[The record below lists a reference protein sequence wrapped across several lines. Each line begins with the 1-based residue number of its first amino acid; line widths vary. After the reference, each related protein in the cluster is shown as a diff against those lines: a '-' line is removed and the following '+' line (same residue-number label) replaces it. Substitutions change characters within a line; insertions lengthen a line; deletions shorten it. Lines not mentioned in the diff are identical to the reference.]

1 MNEALLN
8 KLKKLLNL
16 SKSANEHEADL
27 ALQKATALA
36 TEAGIDLAIVAARGE
51 TEQEKL
57 EMVEVTMRTG
67 ARLPSTQ
74 KYASWLLNAHFNVHV
89 IYSGSRWGGRS
100 VSILGDKR
108 DVEYAK
114 FVNEF
119 IQDEMQRRW
128 EYYKN
133 TNNLSV
139 KFKQTFL
146 YNLYRGLTAKLAEAK
161 KDAENQKF
169 ASLPVENVQAVKQ
182 QYGIVLASK
191 TQAVDSFVKKSYPTL
206 RTTRISIN
214 NFAGS
219 NVARDGYTTGQTIKI
234 SRPIAC

>member
-27 ALQKATALA
+27 ALQKATAMA
-36 TEAGIDLAIVAARGE
+36 TEAGIDLAVVAARGE
-51 TEQEKL
+51 PEQEKL
-57 EMVEVTMRTG
+57 EMVEVTMQTG

-74 KYASWLLNAHFNVHV
+74 KYASWLLNKHFNVQI
-89 IYSGSRWGGRS
+89 IYSGSRFRGRE

-133 TNNLSV
+133 SNNLSV

-146 YNLYRGLTAKLAEAK
+146 YNLYLGLNQKLADAK

-169 ASLPVENVQAVKQ
+169 SSLPPENVANVKA
-182 QYGIVLASK
+182 QYGIVLSTK
-191 TQAVDSFVKKSYPTL
+191 KQAVDSFVKQNYPSL
-206 RTTRISIN
+206 RSTRVNIN
-214 NFAGS
+214 NFS
-219 NVARDGYTTGQTIKI
+219 SSSVARDGYSVGQTISI
-234 SRPIAC
+234 HRPISC